1 MVDLFYTMSHF
12 NPSSLVTLSMFSA
25 LFRIEPRK
33 APKQMV
39 SLFFF
44 QQNKKINC
52 VFLITMI
59 PGLKMLWK

>member
-1 MVDLFYTMSHF
+1 MVDLFYVMSHV

-44 QQNKKINC
+44 NKTRKQI
-52 VFLITMI
+52 VFFWS
-59 PGLKMLWK
+59 LWVKV